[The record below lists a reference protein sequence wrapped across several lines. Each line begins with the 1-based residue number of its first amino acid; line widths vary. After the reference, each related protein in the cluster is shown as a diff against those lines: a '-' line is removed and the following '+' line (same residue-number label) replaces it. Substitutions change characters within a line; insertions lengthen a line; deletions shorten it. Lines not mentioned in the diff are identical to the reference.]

1 MRRHTMTLLPSL
13 MVCGFASVLLACSN
27 LSSAQHASIPQYI
40 EAAIAS
46 PARPE
51 KDRKRD
57 VNQKPGEVL
66 AFAGVKPGFRVADF
80 WPAPPYSTGLLSGV
94 VGPKGHV
101 YAVLPEKVVRDVPE
115 AERDT
120 RNWLAPYS
128 ANTSLLIQPLERFAV
143 PEPLDL
149 VYLGKIYH
157 DFPNEAEMGPLN
169 IDAVNTAVFRALKPG
184 GAYIIVEHA
193 AAPGSGYLDTEPDM
207 KKRLHRIDPD
217 VVKKQ
222 VQSVGFVLEAESAV
236 LANPNDPHTQSVFD
250 PSIRER
256 TDRFVLK
263 FRKPK

>member
-1 MRRHTMTLLPSL
+1 MKSL
-13 MVCGFASVLLACSN
+13 IFVIACCFASALIACSN
-27 LSSAQHASIPQYI
+27 LSPAQQASIPQYI
-40 EAAIAS
+40 QAAIAN

-51 KDRKRD
+51 KDRLRD
-57 VNQKPGEVL
+57 ANQKPGEVL
-66 AFAGVKPGFRVADF
+66 SFAGVKPGFRVADF

-101 YAVLPEKVVRDVPE
+101 YAVLPEKVVREVPE

-128 ANTSLLIQPLERFAV
+128 SNTSLLIQPLEQFAV

-157 DFPNEAEMGPLN
+157 DFPNEKEMGPLN
-169 IDAVNTAVFRALKPG
+169 IDAVNRAIFRALKPG

-207 KKRLHRIDPD
+207 SKRMHRIDPEI
-217 VVKKQ
+217 VKRQ
-222 VQSVGFVLEAESAV
+222 VQSVGFVLEAESTV
-236 LANPNDPHTQSVFD
+236 LANPSDPHTESVFN

-263 FRKPK
+263 FRKLK